1 MIGIPGWLR
10 LCGVAIPLAAAIYG
24 AAPVW
29 AADII
34 ADWPTVKLPPPP
46 ALKPVTLDGKATA
59 LLILDLQAPSCT
71 MEQRPRC
78 VESLPKIKALM
89 DRARA
94 AGALVAYTLPGGK
107 IIDPSLAPHEGE
119 VVVQKQGG
127 PDKFLGTDLEQRLK
141 DRGIKTVIITGT
153 SAQGVGIGTGSAA
166 AQRGYTVI
174 YPVDGVSSESAFR
187 ELYAAWHMAGGGP
200 PVTTKWVTVT
210 RSDMITFENAKP

>member
-1 MIGIPGWLR
+1 MIGLPGWLR
-10 LCGVAIPLAAAIYG
+10 ICAVAAPLAAAIHG
-24 AAPVW
+24 AVPAR
-29 AADII
+29 AADVI
-34 ADWPTVKLPPPP
+34 ADWPSVTVPPPP
-46 ALKPVTLDGKATA
+46 ALKPVTLDGKVTA
-59 LLILDLQAPSCT
+59 LLILDVQAPACT
-71 MEQRPRC
+71 LEQRPRC
-78 VESLPKIKALM
+78 VDSIPKIKALM

-107 IIDPSLAPHEGE
+107 IADPGLAPQDGE

-141 DRGIKTVIITGT
+141 DRGITSVIVTGT

-187 ELYAAWHMAGGGP
+187 ELYAAWHMGGGGP
-200 PVTTKWVTVT
+200 PVMTKWVTVT
-210 RSDMITFENAKP
+210 RSDMITFAAAKP

>member
-1 MIGIPGWLR
+1 MTDRQRWLR
-10 LCGVAIPLAAAIYG
+10 LCAMAGAFAVVIYG
-24 AAPVW
+24 GIEAR

-34 ADWPTVKLPPPP
+34 ADWSSVTLPPPP
-46 ALKPVTLDGKATA
+46 ELKPVTLDGKTTA

-78 VESLPKIKALM
+78 VDSIPKIKALM

-107 IIDPSLAPHEGE
+107 IIDPSLEPHDGE

-127 PDKFLGTDLEQRLK
+127 PDKFLGTDLDQRLK
-141 DRGIKTVIITGT
+141 DRGITTVIVTGS

-166 AQRGYTVI
+166 AQRGYKVI

-210 RSDMITFENAKP
+210 RSDMIKF

>member
-1 MIGIPGWLR
+1 MNDRTLWLR
-10 LCGVAIPLAAAIYG
+10 LCAIVGVFAVVIYG
-24 AAPVW
+24 GVEAR

-34 ADWPTVKLPPPP
+34 ADWSSVTLPPPP
-46 ALKPVTLDGKATA
+46 ELKPVTLDGKTTA

-78 VESLPKIKALM
+78 VDSIPKIKALM

-107 IIDPSLAPHEGE
+107 IIDPSLDPHDGE

-127 PDKFLGTDLEQRLK
+127 PDKFLGTDLDQRLK
-141 DRGIKTVIITGT
+141 DRGIKTVIVTGS

-166 AQRGYTVI
+166 AQRGYNVI

-210 RSDMITFENAKP
+210 RSDMIKF